1 MPRGINSSIQH
12 LQRDDGATMSLVN
25 NSSQADRPALSRRLR
40 SKTTSLIL
48 ILAVALGLRV
58 GFAWNYASHNPR
70 QALSVIP
77 FMFESGNIAAS
88 IAKGNGFSSP
98 FRVDTGPTAWMAPV
112 YPLLLAG
119 VFRIFGTYTFNAY
132 VAAASLN
139 ILFSTITSI
148 PIFFAGK
155 RVAGLGVGAGA
166 AWLWAVF
173 PNAIQIPAE
182 SMWDA
187 CLAALLGATILWA
200 TLALAESQRLR
211 DWCAYGLLWGLA
223 LMTNPTLASVLPFL
237 IAWMAWRAY
246 KQQKS
251 ASVRTILAGPILA
264 LAIAALCCLPWT
276 IRNYKVFH
284 HFVPLRSILGL
295 QLAMGNNANAKDFW
309 LGEGH
314 PIHDAAE
321 REKYIEMG
329 EIAYMQEKQ
338 HEAVGYIASH
348 PRREIHLIWV
358 RFVSLWAGG
367 ATHPVRD
374 FLLVHS
380 LYFRGVLLINIF
392 AAVGAFAGIVA
403 LFWRGNPY
411 AFPLAVFPLIFPW
424 AYYLTLSLPRYRL
437 PIDPAVMLL
446 TAFAIA
452 SLPSWKQRAATIPA
466 WPRNLPR

>member
-1 MPRGINSSIQH
+1 M
-12 LQRDDGATMSLVN
+12 
-25 NSSQADRPALSRRLR
+25 SRRLR
-40 SKTTSLIL
+40 NKTTSLIL

-98 FRVDTGPTAWMAPV
+98 FRVETGPTAWMAPV

-119 VFRIFGTYTFNAY
+119 VFRIFGTYTFGAF

-139 ILFSTITSI
+139 ILFSAFTCI

-173 PNAIQIPAE
+173 PNAIQIPSE

-187 CLAALLGATILWA
+187 CLAALLAATILWA
-200 TLALAESQRLR
+200 TLALAESRRLR

-223 LMTNPTLASVLPFL
+223 LMTNPTLASLLPFL
-237 IAWMAWRAY
+237 LAWMAWRSN
-246 KQQKS
+246 KQPH
-251 ASVRTILAGPILA
+251 PIHIWTMLKRPLMV
-264 LAIAALCCLPWT
+264 LAIAALCCVPWT
-276 IRNYKVFH
+276 IRNYRVFH
-284 HFVPLRSILGL
+284 HFIPLRSILGL
-295 QLAMGNNANAKDFW
+295 QLAMGNNADAKDFW

-329 EIAYMQEKQ
+329 EIAYMQEKEE
-338 HEAVGYIASH
+338 EAVDYIASH
-348 PRREIHLIWV
+348 PRRELHLIRV

-380 LYFRGVLLINIF
+380 LYFRGVLLFNIF
-392 AAVGAFAGIVA
+392 AAVGALAGIIA
-403 LFWRGNPY
+403 LTWRRNPY
-411 AFPLAVFPLIFPW
+411 AFPLALFPIIFPW

-446 TAFAIA
+446 AAFAIS
-452 SLPSWKQRAATIPA
+452 SLLQRKHSSAITAG
-466 WPRNLPR
+466 PRNLPR

>member
-1 MPRGINSSIQH
+1 MLVVNKSIQ
-12 LQRDDGATMSLVN
+12 T
-25 NSSQADRPALSRRLR
+25 DRRTLAQPLGSTA
-40 SKTTSLIL
+40 TSLIL

-70 QALSVIP
+70 QALSIIP

-88 IAKGNGFSSP
+88 IAKGDGFSSP
-98 FRVDTGPTAWMAPV
+98 FRVETGPTAWMAPV
-112 YPLLLAG
+112 YPLLLAA
-119 VFRIFGTYTFNAY
+119 VFRIFGTYTFNSY
-132 VAAASLN
+132 ISAASLN
-139 ILFSTITSI
+139 ILFSTLACI

-155 RVAGLGVGAGA
+155 RVAGLGVAAGG

-187 CLAALLGATILWA
+187 CLAALLAATILWA

-223 LMTNPTLASVLPFL
+223 LMTNPTLASLLPFL
-237 IAWMAWRAY
+237 LAWMVWRAY
-246 KQQKS
+246 KQQH
-251 ASVRTILAGPILA
+251 PIHIWMVLQRPLIV
-264 LAIAALCCLPWT
+264 LAIAALCCVPWT

-284 HFVPLRSILGL
+284 QFVPLRSILGL
-295 QLAMGNNANAKDFW
+295 QLAMGNNADARDFW

-314 PIHDAAE
+314 PIHDAGE

-338 HEAVGYIASH
+338 HQAVDYIMSH
-348 PRREIHLIWV
+348 PRREMHLIWV
-358 RFVSLWAGG
+358 RFVSFWAGG

-380 LYFRGVLLINIF
+380 VYFRGVLLFNIF
-392 AAVGAFAGIVA
+392 AAIGGLAGIVA
-403 LFWRGNPY
+403 LFWRRNPY
-411 AFPLAVFPLIFPW
+411 AFPAAVFPIIFPW
-424 AYYLTLSLPRYRL
+424 AYYFTLSLPRYRL

-452 SLPSWKQRAATIPA
+452 SVMRPNQPIRIPDT
-466 WPRNLPR
+466 PRNLPRSEIVRSAHPA